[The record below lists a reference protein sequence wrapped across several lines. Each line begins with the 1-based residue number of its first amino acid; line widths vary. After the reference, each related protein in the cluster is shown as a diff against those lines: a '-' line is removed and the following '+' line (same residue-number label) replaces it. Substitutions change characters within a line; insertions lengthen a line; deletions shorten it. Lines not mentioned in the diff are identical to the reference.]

1 MSPKGPGVRVYA
13 TMNVLVLS
21 PSPTLDPFEEALRT
35 HAPGLR
41 LLAGRMMGSSH
52 DADDVLQEA
61 WLRAWRSQEKVREP
75 KAMGGWL
82 RQIVVRECLRGL
94 RWRQL
99 RRWLPWEEADRAD
112 SAPLA
117 DQALADVQRQ
127 NSIKRAM
134 DQLSPKQ
141 RLVVGLRFEEGWTI
155 PEIAAAAE
163 MSPETVK
170 THLSRAILAMQA
182 VLERP

>member
-1 MSPKGPGVRVYA
+1 
-13 TMNVLVLS
+13 MNALS
-21 PSPTLDPFEEALRT
+21 AVPRAPTSAFEEALRI

-41 LLAGRMMGSSH
+41 LLAGRMMGSAPE
-52 DADDVLQEA
+52 ADDVLQEA
-61 WLRAWRSQEKVREP
+61 WLRAWRSQEKVRDP

-99 RRWLPWEEADRAD
+99 RRWLPWEEAERAD
-112 SAPLA
+112 VAPLP
-117 DQALADVQRQ
+117 DQSLAEAQRQ
-127 NSIKRAM
+127 RALQRAIE
-134 DQLSPKQ
+134 QLSPKQ

-155 PEIAAAAE
+155 PEIAEAAE

-170 THLSRAILAMQA
+170 THLSRAILALQA
-182 VLERP
+182 ALESP

>member
-1 MSPKGPGVRVYA
+1 
-13 TMNVLVLS
+13 
-21 PSPTLDPFEEALRT
+21 
-35 HAPGLR
+35 
-41 LLAGRMMGSSH
+41 
-52 DADDVLQEA
+52 
-61 WLRAWRSQEKVREP
+61 
-75 KAMGGWL
+75 MGGWL

-112 SAPLA
+112 PAPLA
-117 DQALADVQRQ
+117 DQALADVQLQ

-182 VLERP
+182 VLESP

>member
-1 MSPKGPGVRVYA
+1 MNALSVSPELPPRA
-13 TMNVLVLS
+13 
-21 PSPTLDPFEEALRT
+21 FEEALRI

-41 LLAGRMMGSSH
+41 LLAGRMMGSPLE
-52 DADDVLQEA
+52 ADDVLQEA
-61 WLRAWRSQEKVREP
+61 WLRAWRSQEKVRDP

-99 RRWLPWEEADRAD
+99 RRWLPWEEAEAAD
-112 SAPLA
+112 HSPLA
-117 DQALADVQRQ
+117 DQSLADAQR
-127 NSIKRAM
+127 KRALQRAI

-170 THLSRAILAMQA
+170 THLSRAVLALQA
-182 VLERP
+182 ALEHP

>member
-1 MSPKGPGVRVYA
+1 
-13 TMNVLVLS
+13 MNALSLS
-21 PSPTLDPFEEALRT
+21 PEAAQSPFEEALRI

-41 LLAGRMMGSSH
+41 LLAGRMMGSAGE
-52 DADDVLQEA
+52 ADDVLQEA
-61 WLRAWRSQEKVREP
+61 WLRAWRSQEKVRDP

-99 RRWLPWEEADRAD
+99 RRWLPWEEAERAD
-112 SAPLA
+112 AAPLA
-117 DQALADVQRQ
+117 DQVLADAQGRQ
-127 NSIKRAM
+127 ALKRAI
-134 DQLSPKQ
+134 DLLSPKQ

-170 THLSRAILAMQA
+170 THLSRAILALQA
-182 VLERP
+182 ALERP

>member
-1 MSPKGPGVRVYA
+1 MNALSMSPELPNSA
-13 TMNVLVLS
+13 
-21 PSPTLDPFEEALRT
+21 FEDALRI

-41 LLAGRMMGSSH
+41 LLAGRMMGSTSE
-52 DADDVLQEA
+52 ADDVLQEA
-61 WLRAWRSQEKVREP
+61 WLRAWRSQDKVRDP
-75 KAMGGWL
+75 KALGGWL

-99 RRWLPWEEADRAD
+99 RRWLPWDEVERAD
-112 SAPLA
+112 VAPLA
-117 DQALADVQRQ
+117 DQSLADAQRQ
-127 NSIKRAM
+127 RSLQRAI

-170 THLSRAILAMQA
+170 THLSRAILALQA
-182 VLERP
+182 ALEHP